1 MTQLIS
7 MKPFFLQI
15 KTGVHDLNTG
25 YGSFCTYVTDLKTC
39 LTPTEDKISITYEI
53 MKDHLG
59 LVQQFIDVC
68 QLPGTCTIH
77 LLAKYFDRSVRAN
90 GVEQDQK
97 APLIRLYSQFGGTIC
112 SGSLL
117 FAILLVSLNLYN
129 RFFQKIIRDYS
140 NNVCMFEQ
148 GFKVFTVCIFRLHY
162 VNSCMTYRSDKLL

>member
-1 MTQLIS
+1 MDLGSRRIVLSRALISCAITTQLICVFVFAYAKFRFS
-7 MKPFFLQI
+7 HDTAYYSLNHSFTQI

-77 LLAKYFDRSVRAN
+77 LLANYFDRMVWAN
-90 GVEQDQK
+90 GGEQDQT
-97 APLIRLYSQFGGTIC
+97 AHMIRVYLQFAGTI
-112 SGSLL
+112 
-117 FAILLVSLNLYN
+117 
-129 RFFQKIIRDYS
+129 
-140 NNVCMFEQ
+140 
-148 GFKVFTVCIFRLHY
+148 
-162 VNSCMTYRSDKLL
+162 